1 MTILLVLIPVSLL
14 LLGIAVAVFAWAV
27 RSGQFEDIEGAPLD
41 VLADDSAPRAGLPQE
56 AGRAD

>member
-41 VLADDSAPRAGLPQE
+41 VLADEASPHARSPRE